1 VNVQLARTLLVIVVP
16 SLVAVSVLTGCG
28 SEDTVVEITERD
40 GQALFERRALGNQAG
55 CVTCHSLAPD
65 VVLVGPSL
73 ADVNAS
79 ARAAGAADTGVYVRQ
94 SIVEPLV
101 YTVPGF
107 ETARPMPVVFGEL
120 LDDEQIDAIVEYL
133 LETAP

>member
-1 VNVQLARTLLVIVVP
+1 MALA
-16 SLVAVSVLTGCG
+16 GCG
-28 SEDTVVEITERD
+28 SEDTLVEITERD
-40 GQALFERRALGNQAG
+40 GQALFERRAMGNQAG

-65 VVLVGPSL
+65 VILVGPSL
-73 ADVNAS
+73 ADVNRS
-79 ARAAGAADTGVYVRQ
+79 AAAAGAADVRAYLRQ
-94 SIVEPLV
+94 SIEEPLT

-120 LDDEQIDAIVEYL
+120 LDAEQIDAIVDYL